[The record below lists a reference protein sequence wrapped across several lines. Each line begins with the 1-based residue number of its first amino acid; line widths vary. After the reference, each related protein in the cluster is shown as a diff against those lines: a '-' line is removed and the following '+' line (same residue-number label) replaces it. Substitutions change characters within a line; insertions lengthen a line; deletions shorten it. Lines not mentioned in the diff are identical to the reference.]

1 MADGGH
7 FRDHY
12 ELLGA
17 IFANKSMPNKEEA
30 GMIEMSK
37 SDLISILNDANILIA
52 KVEETKEAAKGGK

>member
-1 MADGGH
+1 
-7 FRDHY
+7 
-12 ELLGA
+12 
-17 IFANKSMPNKEEA
+17 MPNKEEA